1 MRSQEETLHRWR
13 PGVLGSGLIGLVQC
27 FCESWDWAWGWIWLQ
42 HQWQWGECW
51 ECCSDYSSE
60 SLSAFLSFLDHND
73 TTEFSVTSKGQWIIS
88 GSCFSSWR
96 LLVTRPALLWVAPCR
111 CLEQSLFRRQNGR
124 KNCSSIKSLFHKK
137 YSVAGVKWKWN
148 VWCFVFKVNPNFHKI
163 WV

>member
-1 MRSQEETLHRWR
+1 MAWCAGIRLDWPCSVFLW
-13 PGVLGSGLIGLVQC
+13 VLRLSLGWGL
-27 FCESWDWAWGWIWLQ
+27 IWLQ

-88 GSCFSSWR
+88 GSCFSNWR
-96 LLVTRPALLWVAPCR
+96 LLVTRPALPLSGALPVSGAVIIPKTKR
-111 CLEQSLFRRQNGR
+111 EK

-137 YSVAGVKWKWN
+137 YSVAGVKWKSN